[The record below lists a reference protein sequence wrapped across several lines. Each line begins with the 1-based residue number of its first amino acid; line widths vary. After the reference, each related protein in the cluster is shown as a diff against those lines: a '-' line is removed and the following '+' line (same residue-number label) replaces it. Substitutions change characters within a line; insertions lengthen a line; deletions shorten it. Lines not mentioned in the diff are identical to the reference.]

1 MVRTVPRD
9 FVQSA
14 DSKANRAQVH
24 VPKDREHGMTF
35 GTSCADAV
43 AVELPLLE
51 LASKVASE
59 LNPHKK

>member
-1 MVRTVPRD
+1 MVQTVSRD

-24 VPKDREHGMTF
+24 VPKDRERGMTF
-35 GTSCADAV
+35 GTSCAGAV

-51 LASKVASE
+51 LATK
-59 LNPHKK
+59 LNSHEK